1 MNAAHRF
8 ATVGLAAVTLMGSLS
23 LAACGGDEHA
33 AAAKA
38 PCGLKDTRKGH
49 LTAKTAAAALA
60 KAAEGRKTVSFRQE
74 MTINGK
80 TAAIEGTV
88 DASAD
93 KVYALSQTM
102 PGDDG
107 TVKLILK
114 DDKVYVSAEGEQDGK
129 YYVVDPDEKGDPLA
143 APLKAWFDQSGASA
157 AADAWTVGLLAVNY
171 VKSETLDDGTPTE
184 LYEFQIDPRIVARA
198 SGITPPPGLEQS
210 STSYIW
216 VDRYDLIR
224 KVETTA
230 KDERTVETFT
240 NYCEPVDIKAPAASD
255 LIQR

>member
-1 MNAAHRF
+1 MTTPARRRLAA
-8 ATVGLAAVTLMGSLS
+8 AGLAGVALLGSLS
-23 LAACGGDEHA
+23 LAACGDDEP
-33 AAAKA
+33 AAKA

-49 LTAKTAAAALA
+49 LTAKNAAAALA
-60 KAAEGRKTVSFRQE
+60 KAAEGRKTLTFRQE

-80 TAAIEGTV
+80 TAAIEGSV
-88 DASAD
+88 DASPD
-93 KVYALSQTM
+93 KIYGLSQTM

-114 DDKVYVSAEGEQDGK
+114 DDRVYVSAEGEQDGK
-129 YYVVDPDEKGDPLA
+129 FYVVDPDQKGDPLA
-143 APLKAWFDQSGASA
+143 APLKAWFDQSGAA
-157 AADAWTVGLLAVNY
+157 ATANAWTVGLLAVNY
-171 VKSETLDDGTPTE
+171 VKTETLDDGTRAE

-210 STSYIW
+210 STSYVW

-224 KVETTA
+224 KVETTG

-240 NYCEPVDIKAPAASD
+240 DYCEPVDIKAPDASD